1 MKIIYAA
8 TPEISISCLEKLLDS
23 SHELSLVL
31 TMPDKPSGR
40 GKKLMPGRIKKFCI
54 ENSLPFMQPENLN
67 DFELENK
74 FNEIN
79 PDLLIV
85 FAYGKI
91 IPKKIFELPAHGSI
105 NIHTSILPNYRGA
118 APIQRAIINGEKSS
132 GITFMKLSEGLDEGP
147 ILECFEMVIEEE
159 ETAGSLAK
167 KMSKVASNKIL
178 QAIDNIELNKFKL
191 REQDHSKAS
200 YAEKLLKNESC
211 INWDNNAEVIKNMIN
226 GFSPNPC
233 AYTTYKK
240 ERINIYKARLNSTK
254 SEGAGK
260 IMEFSKNTLLV
271 GAEDFSVELLELSR
285 PGKRKISIGDFY
297 NGSSDFFNPG
307 KYIT

>member
-1 MKIIYAA
+1 
-8 TPEISISCLEKLLDS
+8 
-23 SHELSLVL
+23 
-31 TMPDKPSGR
+31 
-40 GKKLMPGRIKKFCI
+40 
-54 ENSLPFMQPENLN
+54 
-67 DFELENK
+67 
-74 FNEIN
+74 
-79 PDLLIV
+79 
-85 FAYGKI
+85 
-91 IPKKIFELPAHGSI
+91 
-105 NIHTSILPNYRGA
+105 
-118 APIQRAIINGEKSS
+118 
-132 GITFMKLSEGLDEGP
+132 
-147 ILECFEMVIEEE
+147 
-159 ETAGSLAK
+159 
-167 KMSKVASNKIL
+167 MSKVASNKIL
-178 QAIDNIELNKFKL
+178 QTIDNIELNKFEL

-211 INWDNNAEVIKNMIN
+211 INWDNKAEVIKNMIN

-271 GAEDFSVELLELSR
+271 GADDFSVELLELSR

-297 NGSSDFFNPG
+297 NGYNDFFNPG

>member
-178 QAIDNIELNKFKL
+178 QAIDNIALNKFKL

-211 INWDNNAEVIKNMIN
+211 INWDNKAEVIKNMIN

-285 PGKRKISIGDFY
+285 PGKRKNSIADFY
-297 NGSSDFFNPG
+297 NGSRNFFNLG
-307 KYIT
+307 KYLT

>member
-1 MKIIYAA
+1 MKVIYAA

-40 GKKLMPGRIKKFCI
+40 GKKLMPGPIKKFCI

-67 DFELENK
+67 NFELENK

-167 KMSKVASNKIL
+167 KMSKVVSNKIL
-178 QAIDNIELNKFKL
+178 QTIDNIELNKFKI

-200 YAEKLLKNESC
+200 YANKILKNESC
-211 INWDNNAEVIKNMIN
+211 INWDNKAEVIKNMIN

-240 ERINIYKARLNSTK
+240 ERINIYRARLNSTK

-260 IMEFSKNTLLV
+260 IMEFSKNTLLI
-271 GAEDFSVELLELSR
+271 GAKDFSVELLELSR
-285 PGKRKISIGDFY
+285 PGKRKISAVDFY
-297 NGSSDFFNPG
+297 NGSRDFFNLG
-307 KYIT
+307 KYLT

>member
-40 GKKLMPGRIKKFCI
+40 GKKLMPGPIKKFCI

-147 ILECFEMVIEEE
+147 ILECFEMVIKEE

-178 QAIDNIELNKFKL
+178 QAIDNIELNKFEL

-211 INWDNNAEVIKNMIN
+211 INWDNKAEVIKNMIN

-285 PGKRKISIGDFY
+285 PGKR
-297 NGSSDFFNPG
+297 
-307 KYIT
+307 

>member
-40 GKKLMPGRIKKFCI
+40 GKKLMPGPIKKFCI

-67 DFELENK
+67 NLELENK

-159 ETAGSLAK
+159 ETAGSLTK

-178 QAIDNIELNKFKL
+178 QTIENIELNKFKL

-211 INWDNNAEVIKNMIN
+211 INWDNKAEVIKNMIN

-271 GAEDFSVELLELSR
+271 GADDFSVELLELSR
-285 PGKRKISIGDFY
+285 PGKRKNSIVDFY
-297 NGSSDFFNPG
+297 NGSRNFFNLG
-307 KYIT
+307 KYLT

>member
-40 GKKLMPGRIKKFCI
+40 GKKLMPGPIKKFCI

-67 DFELENK
+67 NFELENK

-178 QAIDNIELNKFKL
+178 QAIDNIELNKFEL

-211 INWDNNAEVIKNMIN
+211 INWDNKAEVIKNMIN

-285 PGKRKISIGDFY
+285 PGKRKISIVDFY
-297 NGSSDFFNPG
+297 NGSRNFFNLG
-307 KYIT
+307 KYLT

>member
-67 DFELENK
+67 DFELENE

-132 GITFMKLSEGLDEGP
+132 GISFMKLSEGLDEGP

-167 KMSKVASNKIL
+167 KMSKVVSNKIL
-178 QAIDNIELNKFKL
+178 QTIDNIELNKFEL

-211 INWDNNAEVIKNMIN
+211 INWDNKAEVIKNMIN

-240 ERINIYKARLNSTK
+240 ERIKIYKARLNSTK

-260 IMEFSKNTLLV
+260 IMEFSKLILQEHPV
-271 GAEDFSVELLELSR
+271 LPPAAKPR
-285 PGKRKISIGDFY
+285 
-297 NGSSDFFNPG
+297 
-307 KYIT
+307 

>member
-178 QAIDNIELNKFKL
+178 QAIDNIELNKFEL

-211 INWDNNAEVIKNMIN
+211 INWDNKAEVIKNMIN

-285 PGKRKISIGDFY
+285 PGKRKNSIVDFY
-297 NGSSDFFNPG
+297 NGSRNFFNLG
-307 KYIT
+307 KYLT

>member
-1 MKIIYAA
+1 
-8 TPEISISCLEKLLDS
+8 
-23 SHELSLVL
+23 
-31 TMPDKPSGR
+31 
-40 GKKLMPGRIKKFCI
+40 MPGPIKKFCI

-67 DFELENK
+67 NFELENK

-178 QAIDNIELNKFKL
+178 QAIDNIELNKFEL

-211 INWDNNAEVIKNMIN
+211 INWDNKAEVIKNMIN

-285 PGKRKISIGDFY
+285 PGKEKIL
-297 NGSSDFFNPG
+297 
-307 KYIT
+307 

>member
-67 DFELENK
+67 DFEL
-74 FNEIN
+74 
-79 PDLLIV
+79 
-85 FAYGKI
+85 
-91 IPKKIFELPAHGSI
+91 AHGSI

-159 ETAGSLAK
+159 ETAGSLTK

-178 QAIDNIELNKFKL
+178 QTIENIELNKFKI

-211 INWDNNAEVIKNMIN
+211 INWDNKAEVIKNMIN

-285 PGKRKISIGDFY
+285 PGKRKISIADFY
-297 NGSSDFFNPG
+297 NGSRNFVNLG
-307 KYIT
+307 KYLT

>member
-1 MKIIYAA
+1 MKVIYAA

-40 GKKLMPGRIKKFCI
+40 GKKINAWADKKFCI

-67 DFELENK
+67 NFELENK

-178 QAIDNIELNKFKL
+178 QAIDNIELNKFEL

-211 INWDNNAEVIKNMIN
+211 INWDNKAEVIKNMIN

-240 ERINIYKARLNSTK
+240 KELTFIRQDLTQPKVK
-254 SEGAGK
+254 VQGK
-260 IMEFSKNTLLV
+260 LWNFQ
-271 GAEDFSVELLELSR
+271 
-285 PGKRKISIGDFY
+285 
-297 NGSSDFFNPG
+297 
-307 KYIT
+307 KYSLGWR

>member
-40 GKKLMPGRIKKFCI
+40 GKKLMPGPIKKFCI

-211 INWDNNAEVIKNMIN
+211 INWDNKAEVIKNMIN

-285 PGKRKISIGDFY
+285 PGKRKNSIADFY
-297 NGSSDFFNPG
+297 TLSRVSNF
-307 KYIT
+307 

>member
-1 MKIIYAA
+1 
-8 TPEISISCLEKLLDS
+8 
-23 SHELSLVL
+23 
-31 TMPDKPSGR
+31 
-40 GKKLMPGRIKKFCI
+40 MPGPIKKFCI
-54 ENSLPFMQPENLN
+54 ENSLPFMQLENLN
-67 DFELENK
+67 NFELENK

-91 IPKKIFELPAHGSI
+91 IPKKIFELPTHGSI

-178 QAIDNIELNKFKL
+178 QAIDNIELNKFEL

-211 INWDNNAEVIKNMIN
+211 INWDNKAEVIKNMIN

-285 PGKRKISIGDFY
+285 PGKRKISIADFY
-297 NGSSDFFNPG
+297 NGSRNFFNLG
-307 KYIT
+307 KYLT